1 MHSSSL
7 ILFFLGQKELES
19 LSFQEESKFSFF
31 LFQEESKSQVNLLK
45 YKRHFYSC
53 SLSFSQSLEVSSPQ
67 WQGPRHLPFGL
78 PQYMVFYPKVPHS
91 VI

>member
-67 WQGPRHLPFGL
+67 
-78 PQYMVFYPKVPHS
+78 
-91 VI
+91 